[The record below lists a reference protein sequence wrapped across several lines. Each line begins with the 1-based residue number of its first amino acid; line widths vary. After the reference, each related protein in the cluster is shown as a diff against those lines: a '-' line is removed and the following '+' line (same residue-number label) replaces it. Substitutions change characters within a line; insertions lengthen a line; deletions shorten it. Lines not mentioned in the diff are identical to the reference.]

1 MLVKVGISIFCS
13 ADYTEKS
20 PKLNFREK
28 CLHVTIY
35 GVGLT
40 IYGKGTRKSEFMAQG
55 IASMEKCSL
64 VDIYGQRTSL
74 YGSYNETMV
83 SRGVMSSL
91 LGVFPFGCEETKVLY
106 FCILS
111 IIFDFCSLSRD

>member
-1 MLVKVGISIFCS
+1 MLVKIGISIFCS

-20 PKLNFREK
+20 PTLNFREK
-28 CLHVTIY
+28 CLHFTIY

-40 IYGKGTRKSEFMAQG
+40 IYGKGTRKLEVMAQ
-55 IASMEKCSL
+55 SKTSVEKCSL
-64 VDIYGQRTSL
+64 VAIYGQRTSL

-111 IIFDFCSLSRD
+111 IIFHFCSLSRD